1 MTQNHRVIGRDAAGA
16 EHELREFSELAAA
29 VDGLARGK
37 SRRVG
42 DILRAEWLL
51 AMAQDYER
59 IEIEI
64 DGRRQPLVRR
74 HRFARREL

>member
-1 MTQNHRVIGRDAAGA
+1 MTQNHRVIGRDAAGV
-16 EHELREFSELAAA
+16 EHELRGFRELASA

-51 AMAQDYER
+51 SLAQDYES
-59 IEIEI
+59 IELES